1 MTTTKRIQI
10 GNIAIGGGER
20 IAVQSMLSLPP
31 DMVEENIMQAR
42 SLERAGCDIVRIA
55 VPDMNG
61 VRLISALKEAV
72 SMPVVAD
79 IHFDWRL
86 AIESA
91 CAGVDKIRI
100 NPGNIG
106 GESRVKAVA
115 NACRE
120 RKIPIRIGVNS
131 GSIERHILEKYGSAT
146 PEAMVESAFY
156 HAGLLEKY
164 DFTDIVISMKSHHV
178 GDMMKAYRLAAQRT
192 NYPLHLGLTHTG
204 PAKIGFIK
212 SAIAIGGLL
221 TEGIGST
228 IRVSLTDTPEAEI
241 EAAKEIL
248 HAVGLAPDRP
258 NIISCP
264 TCGRTT
270 INVAALTARVDCAL
284 KDCKAPVTVAVMGCV
299 VNGPGEAK
307 DADIGITGGGNGKC
321 AVFKKGD
328 VAATFETQE
337 EAITYLLGELKNE
350 SI

>member
-1 MTTTKRIQI
+1 MTKRIQI
-10 GNIAIGGGER
+10 RNIAIGGRER
-20 IAVQSMLSLPP
+20 IAVQSMLNLPP
-31 DMVEENIMQAR
+31 ERAEENIMQAR
-42 SLERAGCDIVRIA
+42 SLERAGCDIVRVA
-55 VPDMNG
+55 VPDMQS

-72 SMPVVAD
+72 GMPVVAD

-86 AIESA
+86 AVESA
-91 CAGVDKIRI
+91 AAGVDKIRI

-106 GESRVKAVA
+106 DEGRVKAVA
-115 NACRE
+115 DACRA

-156 HAGLLEKY
+156 HANLLEKY
-164 DFTDIVISMKSHHV
+164 DFTDIVISMKSHNV
-178 GDMMKAYRLAAQRT
+178 ADMMKAYRIAAQRT

-204 PAKIGFIK
+204 PAKIGFLK

-221 TEGIGST
+221 AEGIGST

-248 HAVGLAPDRP
+248 HAVGLANDRP

-264 TCGRTT
+264 TCGRAS
-270 INVAALTARVDCAL
+270 IDVAALTARVDNAL
-284 KDCKAPVTVAVMGCV
+284 KDCKIPVTIAVMGCV

-307 DADIGITGGGNGKC
+307 DADIGITGGGQSGKC
-321 AVFKKGD
+321 AVFKKGE
-328 VAATFETQE
+328 VAAILPEE
-337 EAITYLLGELKNE
+337 EAITYLIELLA
-350 SI
+350 